1 MIPSKICKSETVSR
15 QPIQMGSQARA
26 DGIHVN
32 MNPFMIGT
40 NDHAHWCEGWGMQD
54 YRRDEWIKKTQRQ
67 PIPGEVL

>member
-1 MIPSKICKSETVSR
+1 
-15 QPIQMGSQARA
+15 MGSQARA